1 MEKNII
7 KRFFKLRI
15 SAKNAVFED
24 PTIGPILSPFLTRD
38 KILLFCNDFNNFSKN
53 YINDIKLSIIFF
65 LNIDNSFFYIVKGP
79 RFSELLKLILNI
91 DNLSIYY
98 ENNSIILTELYDLIF
113 FKFSFFCLNF
123 FFNSFLLKRFFLD
136 MLFSI
141 KNLLIIN
148 NEFLIEEVNDEKK

>member
-15 SAKNAVFED
+15 SSKNAAFED

-38 KILLFCNDFNNFSKN
+38 KITLFCNDFNNYSKI
-53 YINDIKLSIIFF
+53 YLSEIKLSVIFF
-65 LNIDNSFFYIVKGP
+65 LNIDNSFFYIIKGP
-79 RFSELLKLILNI
+79 RFSELLKFVLNI
-91 DNLSIYY
+91 NSLSNIHSDNFIF
-98 ENNSIILTELYDLIF
+98 LTEIYDLIF
-113 FKFSFFCLNF
+113 FKFSFFCSNF

-136 MLFSI
+136 LLFSI

-148 NEFLIEEVNDEKK
+148 DEFFINEDVNEK

>member
-15 SAKNAVFED
+15 NAGNALFED

-38 KILLFCNDFNNFSKN
+38 KITIFCNDFNNFSKI
-53 YINDIKLSIIFF
+53 YLNDIKLSVIFF
-65 LNIDNSFFYIVKGP
+65 LNIDNSFFYIIKGP

-91 DNLSIYY
+91 NSLSLIL
-98 ENNSIILTELYDLIF
+98 ENNFILLTELYDLIF
-113 FKFSFFCLNF
+113 FKYSFFCSKF

-136 MLFSI
+136 SLFSI
-141 KNLLIIN
+141 KNLIIIN
-148 NEFLIEEVNDEKK
+148 DQFLENNNVND